1 MSARVRHV
9 TVWILSVYECAVVC
23 WGESRARVCIREK
36 KKLTAWPFA
45 LIAPNFFATAAR
57 RRSMALFRGGGLRLL
72 VCFVLAPSSAAFG
85 TLPTR
90 RGGTPAMTLD
100 LSTWSDLET
109 RLPSCASIEMPTFD
123 ADTVDPA
130 ALEGAT
136 VLFAD
141 RNRWCPNSERVWLAL
156 ELKQVH
162 YVTVLVDDE
171 YSATPGEDGCLP
183 RVQWPDG
190 TTNDGSGIRA
200 ILERIE
206 TEHPHEPNF
215 FPRISVTVAVV
226 RDSLNR
232 FDAIMPRFTRPS
244 TLAPYV
250 YACKIQRAGVV
261 EAEECEV

>member
-1 MSARVRHV
+1 
-9 TVWILSVYECAVVC
+9 
-23 WGESRARVCIREK
+23 
-36 KKLTAWPFA
+36 
-45 LIAPNFFATAAR
+45 
-57 RRSMALFRGGGLRLL
+57 
-72 VCFVLAPSSAAFG
+72 
-85 TLPTR
+85 
-90 RGGTPAMTLD
+90 MTLD
-100 LSTWSDLET
+100 DISTWSDLET

-156 ELKQVH
+156 ELKRAR
-162 YVTVLVDDE
+162 YVTVLVDDD

-226 RDSLNR
+226 RDYVER
-232 FDAIMPRFTRPS
+232 RRPKAS
-244 TLAPYV
+244 A
-250 YACKIQRAGVV
+250 QRALQRALQHARGQRQIKFRASSSLGRPRLIGRHVLLWL
-261 EAEECEV
+261 AGRA

>member
-1 MSARVRHV
+1 
-9 TVWILSVYECAVVC
+9 
-23 WGESRARVCIREK
+23 
-36 KKLTAWPFA
+36 
-45 LIAPNFFATAAR
+45 
-57 RRSMALFRGGGLRLL
+57 MALFRGGGLRLL

-85 TLPTR
+85 TLPTK

>member
-1 MSARVRHV
+1 
-9 TVWILSVYECAVVC
+9 
-23 WGESRARVCIREK
+23 
-36 KKLTAWPFA
+36 
-45 LIAPNFFATAAR
+45 
-57 RRSMALFRGGGLRLL
+57 MAIFRGGSVRLL
-72 VCFVLAPSSAAFG
+72 VCFVLVPSSAAFR

-100 LSTWSDLET
+100 DISTWSDLET

-156 ELKQVH
+156 ELKRAR
-162 YVTVLVDDE
+162 YITVLVDDD

-226 RDSLNR
+226 RDDVERRRPKASAHSPSSTPSSLSPPQR
-232 FDAIMPRFTRPS
+232 QIKFRAASSLGLPRLIGRLTLTLTMFCSGLPAAPDRRPNGPDRLCSARRCETRS
-244 TLAPYV
+244 TVSTRSCHGKP
-250 YACKIQRAGVV
+250 
-261 EAEECEV
+261 